1 MKKTGTFKN
10 KVFAGVIAAVC
21 AVSVISTGAIIGAS
35 AFSSASSNADTAV
48 IERRTSGS
56 TFTLPMKGVDWN
68 YFSDSLDV
76 TVDCEIDFS
85 RNLCN
90 FKFTAIR
97 PGAANITLQTKST
110 DGTWSN
116 TPIKITVDSGL
127 HMNIVQNGN
136 TAAANND
143 IKFTVDED
151 DTTAIIAS
159 KTSNSTFNLP
169 MKGNDWNY
177 YADSLNVKVTGAVD
191 FERNICTFTFKAVKP
206 GIANI
211 DLQTKDTDGTWINTP
226 VRITVDK
233 DLSMNIVQTGT
244 PSVISEKSM
253 PQDNKAVETKTE
265 ENNQVE
271 TNANK
276 EYWLGE
282 YAGTTRNDAIE
293 LVIPNYNDGWTVLI
307 ADESV
312 YYGADAWYIS
322 VLNEKTG
329 AVKSAYVIGD
339 DCFFVED
346 SEEETEETNENI
358 NNKEY
363 WEQEYADTTLVDA
376 VDLAASYL
384 DDEWYYINSE
394 QTRYQGFAAWA
405 IVFSNT
411 EGENIV
417 LFVNGSDCYF

>member
-1 MKKTGTFKN
+1 MKKTGTIKN

-90 FKFTAIR
+90 FRFTAIR

-110 DGTWSN
+110 DGTWNN
-116 TPIKITVDSGL
+116 TPIRITVDSDL
-127 HMNIVQNGN
+127 RMNIVQNGK
-136 TAAANND
+136 AAATNND

-151 DTTAIIAS
+151 NTT
-159 KTSNSTFNLP
+159 KTS
-169 MKGNDWNY
+169 
-177 YADSLNVKVTGAVD
+177 
-191 FERNICTFTFKAVKP
+191 
-206 GIANI
+206 
-211 DLQTKDTDGTWINTP
+211 
-226 VRITVDK
+226 
-233 DLSMNIVQTGT
+233 TGT
-244 PSVISEKSM
+244 SSVISEKSTA
-253 PQDNKAVETKTE
+253 QDNSR
-265 ENNQVE
+265 VE
-271 TNANK
+271 TNTNK
-276 EYWLGE
+276 EYWLSE
-282 YAGTTRNDAIE
+282 YAGTTRNDAID
-293 LVIPNYNDGWTVLI
+293 LVIPNYYDGWTLLM

-322 VLNEKTG
+322 IINENTG

-376 VDLAASYL
+376 VSLAASCL
-384 DDEWYYINSE
+384 GEEWYYVNSE
-394 QTRYQGFAAWA
+394 QTRYNGFAAWA
-405 IVFSNT
+405 IVFTDS
-411 EGENIV
+411 EDEDV
-417 LFVNGSDCYF
+417 VVFVNGTDCYLN

>member
-1 MKKTGTFKN
+1 MKKTGTIKN

-90 FKFTAIR
+90 FRFTAIR

-110 DGTWSN
+110 DGTWNN
-116 TPIKITVDSGL
+116 TPIRITVDSDL
-127 HMNIVQNGN
+127 RMNIVQNGK
-136 TAAANND
+136 AAATNND

-151 DTTAIIAS
+151 NTT
-159 KTSNSTFNLP
+159 KTS
-169 MKGNDWNY
+169 
-177 YADSLNVKVTGAVD
+177 AGA
-191 FERNICTFTFKAVKP
+191 
-206 GIANI
+206 
-211 DLQTKDTDGTWINTP
+211 
-226 VRITVDK
+226 
-233 DLSMNIVQTGT
+233 
-244 PSVISEKSM
+244 EKSTA
-253 PQDNKAVETKTE
+253 QDNSR
-265 ENNQVE
+265 VE
-271 TNANK
+271 TNDNK
-276 EYWLGE
+276 DYWLGE
-282 YAGTTRNDAIE
+282 YAGTTRNDAID
-293 LVIPNYNDGWTVLI
+293 LVIPNYYDGWTLLM

-322 VLNEKTG
+322 ILNENTG

-346 SEEETEETNENI
+346 SEEETNE
-358 NNKEY
+358 KTSHQEY

-376 VDLAASYL
+376 VSLAASCL
-384 DDEWYYINSE
+384 GEEWYYVNSE
-394 QTRYQGFAAWA
+394 QTRYDGFAAWA
-405 IVFSNT
+405 IVFDNY
-411 EGENIV
+411 EGEEIV
-417 LFVNGSDCYF
+417 LFVNGTDCYFN

>member
-1 MKKTGTFKN
+1 MKKASTIKS
-10 KVFAGVIAAVC
+10 KVFTGVIAAVC

-56 TFTLPMKGVDWN
+56 TYTLPMKGIDWN

-90 FKFTAIR
+90 FRFTAIR

-110 DGTWSN
+110 DGTWSD
-116 TPIKITVDSGL
+116 TPIGITVDRDL
-127 HMNIVQNGN
+127 RMNIVQNGK
-136 TAAANND
+136 AAATNND

-151 DTTAIIAS
+151 DTTTSSTAAS
-159 KTSNSTFNLP
+159 
-169 MKGNDWNY
+169 
-177 YADSLNVKVTGAVD
+177 
-191 FERNICTFTFKAVKP
+191 
-206 GIANI
+206 
-211 DLQTKDTDGTWINTP
+211 
-226 VRITVDK
+226 
-233 DLSMNIVQTGT
+233 
-244 PSVISEKSM
+244 SVISEKSTA
-253 PQDNKAVETKTE
+253 QDNSQAD
-265 ENNQVE
+265 

-282 YAGTTRNDAIE
+282 YAGTTRNDAID
-293 LVIPNYNDGWTVLI
+293 LVIPNYYDGWTLLM

-312 YYGADAWYIS
+312 YYGDDAWYIS
-322 VLNEKTG
+322 IINENTG

-346 SEEETEETNENI
+346 SEEETNENT
-358 NNKEY
+358 NYHKEY

-376 VDLAASYL
+376 VSLAASCL
-384 DDEWYYINSE
+384 GEEWYYVNSE
-394 QTRYQGFAAWA
+394 QTRYDGFAAWA
-405 IVFSNT
+405 IVFGNY
-411 EGENIV
+411 EGEDTV
-417 LFVNGSDCYF
+417 VFVNGTDCYFN

>member
-1 MKKTGTFKN
+1 MKKTGTIKN

-116 TPIKITVDSGL
+116 TPIRITVDSDL
-127 HMNIVQNGN
+127 RMNIVQNGK
-136 TAAANND
+136 AAATNND

-151 DTTAIIAS
+151 NTT
-159 KTSNSTFNLP
+159 KTS
-169 MKGNDWNY
+169 
-177 YADSLNVKVTGAVD
+177 AGA
-191 FERNICTFTFKAVKP
+191 
-206 GIANI
+206 
-211 DLQTKDTDGTWINTP
+211 
-226 VRITVDK
+226 
-233 DLSMNIVQTGT
+233 S
-244 PSVISEKSM
+244 SVISEKSTA
-253 PQDNKAVETKTE
+253 QDNSR
-265 ENNQVE
+265 VE
-271 TNANK
+271 TNTNK
-276 EYWLGE
+276 EYWLSE
-282 YAGTTRNDAIE
+282 YAGTTRNDAID
-293 LVIPNYNDGWTVLI
+293 LVIPNYYDGWTLLM

-322 VLNEKTG
+322 ILNENTG

-346 SEEETEETNENI
+346 SEEETNENT
-358 NNKEY
+358 NHHKEY

-376 VDLAASYL
+376 VDLAASCI
-384 DDEWYYINSE
+384 DDGWGYTYSE
-394 QTRYQGFAAWA
+394 QTRYNGFAAWA
-405 IVFSNT
+405 IVFTNS
-411 EGENIV
+411 EGEDV
-417 LFVNGSDCYF
+417 VVFVNGTDCYLN